1 MLHATFSFLYM
12 SLYVH
17 TIADREKFKVA
28 KYVYISDFPIKYFL
42 LSYVADYHL
51 FLSNMIFFRKIMI
64 IFIPFNCFL
73 SVTICI
79 YIYIYIYVHGHSGDV
94 SWRTD
99 VHKCSIDRDR
109 WTFLIA
115 RTRVTTASIGFYQT
129 VSLYTLCS
137 GLIRIR
143 TTKLTRTSPRV
154 STMCYGSL
162 GNYSHVRERNE
173 RQS

>member
-1 MLHATFSFLYM
+1 MSLVLHATFSFLYM

-64 IFIPFNCFL
+64 IFIPFNYFL

-79 YIYIYIYVHGHSGDV
+79 YIYIRTWTQ
-94 SWRTD
+94 WRRI
-99 VHKCSIDRDR
+99 VANRRSQMFDRSR
-109 WTFLIA
+109 SVNISN
-115 RTRVTTASIGFYQT
+115 R
-129 VSLYTLCS
+129 
-137 GLIRIR
+137 
-143 TTKLTRTSPRV
+143 
-154 STMCYGSL
+154 
-162 GNYSHVRERNE
+162 
-173 RQS
+173 

>member
-1 MLHATFSFLYM
+1 MLHATFSLLYM

-28 KYVYISDFPIKYFL
+28 KYACISDFPIKYFL
-42 LSYVADYHL
+42 LLYVADYHL
-51 FLSNMIFFRKIMI
+51 FLSNTISFCKIMVI
-64 IFIPFNCFL
+64 SIPFNWFL

-79 YIYIYIYVHGHSGDV
+79 YIYVHGHNGDI

-115 RTRVTTASIGFYQT
+115 RTRVTMASIGFYQT

-143 TTKLTRTSPRV
+143 ATKLTRTSPRV

>member
-1 MLHATFSFLYM
+1 MLHATFSLLYR

-17 TIADREKFKVA
+17 TIADRENFKVA
-28 KYVYISDFPIKYFL
+28 KYAYISDFPIEYFL
-42 LSYVADYHL
+42 LLYVADYHL
-51 FLSNMIFFRKIMI
+51 SLSNTISFCKIMVI
-64 IFIPFNCFL
+64 SIPFKCFL

-79 YIYIYIYVHGHSGDV
+79 YIYIYVHGHSGDI

-129 VSLYTLCS
+129 VSLYTSCS

>member
-1 MLHATFSFLYM
+1 MSLVLHATFSFLYM

-79 YIYIYIYVHGHSGDV
+79 YIYIYIRTWTQ
-94 SWRTD
+94 WRHI
-99 VHKCSIDRDR
+99 VANRRSQMFDRSR
-109 WTFLIA
+109 SVNISN
-115 RTRVTTASIGFYQT
+115 R
-129 VSLYTLCS
+129 
-137 GLIRIR
+137 
-143 TTKLTRTSPRV
+143 
-154 STMCYGSL
+154 
-162 GNYSHVRERNE
+162 
-173 RQS
+173 